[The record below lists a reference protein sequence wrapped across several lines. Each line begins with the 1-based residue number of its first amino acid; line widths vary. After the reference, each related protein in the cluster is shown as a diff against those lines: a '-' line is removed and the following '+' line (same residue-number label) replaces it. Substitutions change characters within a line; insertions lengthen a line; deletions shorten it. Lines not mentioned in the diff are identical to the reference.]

1 MATKESPT
9 VEINPFRR
17 ILKMPQAVCGGIS
30 TGSDKIRSG
39 YGNGDCLYFDFEH
52 LVFAV
57 ADGTERFPWASRDLL
72 QRLSERL
79 SRSGS
84 PETVRDWK
92 DMMNTEI
99 YAGQKYQHKTT
110 FSSVALRREGQDVFL
125 IIANGGDSV
134 VTVMDGLTGKI
145 RRQTGRNMDFAGR
158 SKEIVDVTEHRVPD
172 PNHRV
177 LLSTDGFDDVWRF
190 CHRRSL
196 VGSARDVLERVGLD
210 GVGEVIFGML
220 EGQRGRFEYDDVGF
234 ILLDPGAVERVKGK
248 ALIMGGT
255 RPFEEKHYRLQYTP
269 QVYDR
274 WIPDAQWAGQ
284 EEMLA
289 GAGIRVLKAGQC

>member
-1 MATKESPT
+1 MAAKESPT
-9 VEINPFRR
+9 VEINPFKR
-17 ILKMPQAVCGGIS
+17 ILKMPGALCGGIS

-79 SRSGS
+79 LRSGS
-84 PETVRDWK
+84 PETARDWK
-92 DMMNTEI
+92 DMMNTGV
-99 YAGQKYQHKTT
+99 YDGQKYQHKTT
-110 FSSVALRREGQDVFL
+110 FSAVALRREGEDVFL

-158 SKEIVDVTEHRVPD
+158 SRQIVDVTEHRVSD

-177 LLSTDGFDDVWRF
+177 LLSTDGFDDVWRYYL
-190 CHRRSL
+190 RQSPAGTTR
-196 VGSARDVLERVGLD
+196 GVLERVGLD
-210 GVGEVIFGML
+210 GIGEVISGLL
-220 EGQRGRFEYDDVGF
+220 EEHRDRFEYDDVGF
-234 ILLDPGAVERVKGK
+234 ILLDPGAVKPVKGK

-255 RPFEEKHYRLQYTP
+255 RPFEENRYRLQYTP
-269 QVYDR
+269 EAHDR
-274 WIPDAQWAGQ
+274 WIPDAEWAGQ
-284 EEMLA
+284 EEMLD
-289 GAGIRVLKAGQC
+289 GAGIRVLNTVRC

>member
-1 MATKESPT
+1 MSSKEFPT
-9 VEINPFRR
+9 VAINPFLR
-17 ILKMPQAVCGGIS
+17 LVKMPKAMCGGIS

-39 YGNGDCLYFDFEH
+39 YGNGDCLYLDFDH

-79 SRSGS
+79 SQSGC

-92 DMMNTEI
+92 DMMNSEV

-110 FSSVALRREGQDVFL
+110 FSSVALRREKEAVTL

-134 VTVMDGLTGKI
+134 VTVMDGLTAKI
-145 RRQTGRNMDFAGR
+145 SRQTGRNMEFAGR
-158 SKEIVDVTEHRVPD
+158 SRQIVEVMEHRVSD
-172 PNHRV
+172 QNVRV

-190 CHRRSL
+190 CLRRSL
-196 VGSARDVLERVGLD
+196 VGSARDVLDRIPLD
-210 GVGEVIFGML
+210 GISEEIFGIL
-220 EGQRGRFEYDDVGF
+220 EGQRGLFEYDDVGF
-234 ILLDPGAVERVKGK
+234 ILLDPNAVKRLKGK

-255 RPFEEKHYRLQYTP
+255 RPFEEEHYRRQYTP
-269 QVYDR
+269 EAHNR
-274 WIPDAQWAGQ
+274 WISDAQWDGQ

-289 GAGIRVLKAGQC
+289 GAGIRVLKAGRC

>member
-269 QVYDR
+269 QAYDR

>member
-1 MATKESPT
+1 
-9 VEINPFRR
+9 
-17 ILKMPQAVCGGIS
+17 MPGALCGGIS

-145 RRQTGRNMDFAGR
+145 SRQTGRNMDFAGR
-158 SKEIVDVTEHRVPD
+158 SKEIVDVTEHRVSD
-172 PNHRV
+172 RNHRV

-190 CHRRSL
+190 CLRRSL
-196 VGSARDVLERVGLD
+196 IGSARDVLERVGLD
-210 GVGEVIFGML
+210 GIGEVIFGVL
-220 EGQRGRFEYDDVGF
+220 EGHRDRFEYDDVGF

-255 RPFEEKHYRLQYTP
+255 RPFEENRYRLQYTP
-269 QVYDR
+269 DAYDR
-274 WIPDAQWAGQ
+274 WIPDAEWVGQ

-289 GAGIRVLKAGQC
+289 GAGIRVLEAGHC

>member
-1 MATKESPT
+1 MFTKESPT
-9 VEINPFRR
+9 VQINPCKR
-17 ILKMPQAVCGGIS
+17 ILKMPGALCGGIS

-52 LVFAV
+52 LGFAV

-79 SRSGS
+79 LRSGS
-84 PETVRDWK
+84 PETARDWK
-92 DMMNTEI
+92 DMMNTGV
-99 YAGQKYQHKTT
+99 YDGQKYQHKTT
-110 FSSVALRREGQDVFL
+110 FSAVALRREGEDVFL

-158 SKEIVDVTEHRVPD
+158 SRQIVDVTEHRMPD
-172 PNHRV
+172 RDHRV

-190 CHRRSL
+190 YLRRSPA
-196 VGSARDVLERVGLD
+196 GSARGVLERVGLD
-210 GVGEVIFGML
+210 GIGEVISGLL
-220 EGQRGRFEYDDVGF
+220 EEHRDRFEYDDVGF
-234 ILLDPGAVERVKGK
+234 ILLDPGAVKPVKGK

-255 RPFEEKHYRLQYTP
+255 RPFEENRYRLQYTP
-269 QVYDR
+269 EAYDR
-274 WIPDAQWAGQ
+274 WITDAEWAGQ
-284 EEMLA
+284 EEMLD
-289 GAGIRVLKAGQC
+289 GAGIRVLNTVRC

>member
-1 MATKESPT
+1 MTTKESPT
-9 VEINPFRR
+9 VAINPFRR
-17 ILKMPQAVCGGIS
+17 ILKMPGALCGGIS

-79 SRSGS
+79 SRFGS
-84 PETVRDWK
+84 PETARDWK
-92 DMMNTEI
+92 DMMNTGV
-99 YAGQKYQHKTT
+99 YDGQKYQHKTT
-110 FSSVALRREGQDVFL
+110 FSAVALRREGEDVFL

-145 RRQTGRNMDFAGR
+145 RFQTGRNMDFAGR
-158 SKEIVDVTEHRVPD
+158 SRQIVDVAEHRVSD
-172 PNHRV
+172 PNRRV

-190 CHRRSL
+190 YLRRSTD
-196 VGSARDVLERVGLD
+196 GSARGLLERVGLD
-210 GVGEVIFGML
+210 GIGEAISGIL
-220 EGQRGRFEYDDVGF
+220 EEHRDRFEYDDVGF
-234 ILLDPGAVERVKGK
+234 ILLDPKAVERVKGK

-255 RPFEEKHYRLQYTP
+255 RPFEEKHYRLHYTP
-269 QVYDR
+269 EAYDR

-284 EEMLA
+284 EEMLD
-289 GAGIRVLKAGQC
+289 GAGIRVLKARRS